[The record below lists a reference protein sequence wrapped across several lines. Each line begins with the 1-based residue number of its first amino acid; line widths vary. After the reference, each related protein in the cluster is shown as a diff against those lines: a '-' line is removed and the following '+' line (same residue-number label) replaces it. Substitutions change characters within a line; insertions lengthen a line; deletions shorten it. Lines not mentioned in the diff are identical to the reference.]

1 MDAVQRWKNELKIKE
16 LIEVLKKRDFNAV
29 MAEDKED
36 AKRIVMD
43 MIPEGSVIAVGGSV
57 TLNETGILDEI
68 RSDKY
73 KFIDRYN
80 VASYEEM
87 LDKY

>member
-57 TLNETGILDEI
+57 TLNET
-68 RSDKY
+68 
-73 KFIDRYN
+73 
-80 VASYEEM
+80 
-87 LDKY
+87 